1 MFKYF
6 LVSLVIFCSLSFGQT
21 FQWVNIVTTDYQFNP
36 SYLHAPSAIDNSG
49 NPVCARLV
57 YFQST
62 SGTSVYGEIKLEKRN
77 ASGSLIWENTFL
89 GKADISEIA
98 VDQQNNVFFIGTFLD
113 TVVMGHITLIQTGS
127 NHHSFVGKTDDE
139 GNFLWAK
146 DLAEFAPQY
155 SEVSALE
162 LKSSGNLLVGT
173 TKYNTTVSIYEF
185 DTDGNIVS
193 TIQQAGAG
201 TISDITEDVSG
212 NIWATGFTFNGAI
225 SFNDLDTIAPFSYNE
240 YVVKYNSSG
249 TALWVN
255 FIEDITVQ
263 DFNIESDNFGN
274 VYLSGNLF
282 ESTQFGNLTAN
293 GPEWVYDFFITK
305 IDPDG
310 NYLWLREVPPGNTLG
325 DATIGNSN
333 FLSCGENG
341 DTYLTGFIRGE
352 VDFGNGVTLSSSD
365 YYDVFVISY
374 NSDGLVQWAK
384 GAGSDTYN
392 QGYGIVTNNNGSCFV
407 TGIVGQNAVFD
418 TISFQG
424 GTANLFLTRLM
435 FDTPTGNDEE
445 LVQSF
450 PAADEYLLLQNYPNP
465 FNPTTKIKFSIP
477 TSPYPSP
484 YQGEGTRERFLV
496 TLNVYDILG
505 NQITTLVNEEKSAGT
520 YEVNFDASGLPS
532 GIYFYKLTTPDFIQT
547 KKMILLK

>member
-1 MFKYF
+1 
-6 LVSLVIFCSLSFGQT
+6 
-21 FQWVNIVTTDYQFNP
+21 
-36 SYLHAPSAIDNSG
+36 
-49 NPVCARLV
+49 
-57 YFQST
+57 
-62 SGTSVYGEIKLEKRN
+62 
-77 ASGSLIWENTFL
+77 
-89 GKADISEIA
+89 
-98 VDQQNNVFFIGTFLD
+98 
-113 TVVMGHITLIQTGS
+113 
-127 NHHSFVGKTDDE
+127 
-139 GNFLWAK
+139 
-146 DLAEFAPQY
+146 
-155 SEVSALE
+155 VSALE

-193 TIQQAGAG
+193 TIQQTGAG

-352 VDFGNGVTLSSSD
+352 IEFGNGVTLSSSD

-424 GTANLFLTRLM
+424 GTANLFFTRLM